1 METQEDKPKRRKAYR
16 KAWSIRH
23 DGISDMERMEYLRTG
38 MIRIK
43 EPIVFAEE
51 RKMWPCGCYRN
62 INIKE
67 VLGGEE
73 LLSWNPELE
82 LTLIARVYMTEY
94 GVIGTEDKGSHYLL
108 EVVEKWRRK
117 SVLNNLDWYGLRA
130 RIVGGGFIAVYKEEL
145 IYD

>member
-1 METQEDKPKRRKAYR
+1 MEKDENKPKRRKAYR

-23 DGISDMERMEYLRTG
+23 DSISDMERMEYIRTG
-38 MIRIK
+38 TIRIK
-43 EPIVFAEE
+43 EPIVFAAE
-51 RKMWPCGCYRN
+51 RKMCPFGRFRN

-73 LLSWNPELE
+73 LLSWDPELE

-94 GVIGTEDKGSHYLL
+94 GIIGTEDKGSHYLL

-130 RIVGGGFIAVYKEEL
+130 HIVVGGYIAVYKEEL